1 MCGFF
6 GLLKNKSN
14 NVNRHLF
21 NKSANLISHR
31 GPDSSRYISN
41 KNLYLKFFRL
51 SIIDLTSKAMQPMIS
66 KDKRYY
72 LVFNG
77 EIYNFQKLKK
87 TQLKNTFFNSRS
99 DTEVLFKL
107 LIQKRKSTWIF
118 RRHV

>member
-1 MCGFF
+1 
-6 GLLKNKSN
+6 
-14 NVNRHLF
+14 
-21 NKSANLISHR
+21 
-31 GPDSSRYISN
+31 
-41 KNLYLKFFRL
+41 
-51 SIIDLTSKAMQPMIS
+51 MQPMIS

-77 EIYNFQKLKK
+77 EIYNAQKLKK

-107 LIQKRKSTWIF
+107 LIQKKKSTWIF